1 MCTIK
6 VLHVDIKHEYK
17 RWTTRLELVTTTLIS
32 LQKTLHLFGLFFI
45 IIFLDNHIQNKM
57 SFNNIINCKSN
68 LNSLIGFKPS
78 TYKLKK
84 YLVGTYKL
92 KIIIQLLLITNHLIL
107 KILCFNVVDGAKRAD
122 ILNTKKNLEL

>member
-17 RWTTRLELVTTTLIS
+17 RWTIRLELVTTTLIN
-32 LQKTLHLFGLFFI
+32 LQKTLQLFGFLITTFF
-45 IIFLDNHIQNKM
+45 DKHIQNKM
-57 SFNNIINCKSN
+57 SFNIINCKSN

-84 YLVGTYKL
+84 ITLYL
-92 KIIIQLLLITNHLIL
+92 
-107 KILCFNVVDGAKRAD
+107 
-122 ILNTKKNLEL
+122 